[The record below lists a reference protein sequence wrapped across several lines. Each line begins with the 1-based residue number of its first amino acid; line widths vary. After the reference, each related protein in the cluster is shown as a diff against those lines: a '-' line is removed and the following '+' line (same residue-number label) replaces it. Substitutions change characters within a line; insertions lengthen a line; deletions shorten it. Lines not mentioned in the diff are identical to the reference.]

1 LVFPRIYGFYDDVRI
16 LAWLDELYAIGDP
29 SVIVETMMAGLTE
42 QEEEE
47 RNDLLEKLASY

>member
-16 LAWLDELYAIGDP
+16 LGWLDELYAIGDP